1 MISPAFR
8 WAQSL
13 QDIFIEVK
21 WATRFDSPACLETYD
36 HQHKL
41 LDSKTLLVEAMCKND
56 IKVLHYRLEVQL
68 SDSVLEDS
76 AKFEVQ
82 SVGRLA
88 ITLKKGQA
96 AKWEQLVQGVKPGN
110 MVVWWDLVEKY
121 EKELESAG
129 ESQEGTAS

>member
-1 MISPAFR
+1 
-8 WAQSL
+8 
-13 QDIFIEVK
+13 
-21 WATRFDSPACLETYD
+21 
-36 HQHKL
+36 
-41 LDSKTLLVEAMCKND
+41 MCKND

-76 AKFEVQ
+76 AKFEMQ

-88 ITLKKGQA
+88 ITFKKLQA
-96 AKWEQLVQGVKPGN
+96 AKWEQLVQGVKHGN

-129 ESQEGTAS
+129 ETQEGTASQQQDS